1 MKKKICKR
9 CEWFIVG
16 LIVSVMTFCTSCFAE
31 DFTTVEFKG
40 VTMEIPSSWGEN
52 NSTDSTRY
60 FYPESGMLMLQFI
73 EGISASDFIEAE
85 NQDSYVQGV
94 NNSGGYIIRTKAY
107 DYIDDAWHF
116 RYAGTI
122 HTDEVASGYIDG
134 VIVNAEGGSLGVVM
148 GAFNDADYSNE
159 FENILSSI
167 SEVPASSDSNAGMG
181 VPDTANVGN
190 DNIQEAPVE
199 GMTRSQENALGSAKN
214 YLNFMAFSRSGL
226 IKQLE
231 FEGFSTEDAT
241 FAVDNCGADWYEQA
255 YKSAENY
262 MSFSSFSHS
271 GLVNQLLFEGF
282 TEEEA
287 EYGVTQTGL

>member
-1 MKKKICKR
+1 
-9 CEWFIVG
+9 
-16 LIVSVMTFCTSCFAE
+16 
-31 DFTTVEFKG
+31 
-40 VTMEIPSSWGEN
+40 
-52 NSTDSTRY
+52 
-60 FYPESGMLMLQFI
+60 
-73 EGISASDFIEAE
+73 
-85 NQDSYVQGV
+85 
-94 NNSGGYIIRTKAY
+94 
-107 DYIDDAWHF
+107 
-116 RYAGTI
+116 
-122 HTDEVASGYIDG
+122 
-134 VIVNAEGGSLGVVM
+134 
-148 GAFNDADYSNE
+148 
-159 FENILSSI
+159 
-167 SEVPASSDSNAGMG
+167 MG